1 MKNALKSIGNS
12 AAHVGKSTSKLKD
25 RNIEIIWVEEERK
38 QRFFLNKKNLQELFN
53 SIWKENIRLM
63 GMPEW
68 KNEEKE
74 SKKLI

>member
-38 QRFFLNKKNLQELFN
+38 QRFFLNKKKFTRTIQLHLKRKHKINGYARM
-53 SIWKENIRLM
+53 KE
-63 GMPEW
+63 
-68 KNEEKE
+68 
-74 SKKLI
+74 

>member
-53 SIWKENIRLM
+53 SI
-63 GMPEW
+63 
-68 KNEEKE
+68 
-74 SKKLI
+74 